1 VSSVTGV
8 TGSYPNIFAQ
18 GTGGENAT
26 FDVEVVDGLVNS
38 VVLNDGG
45 SSYLVG
51 NVLTISGSTFGSTED
66 ITINV
71 DSVYSNNVIVT
82 VTGVSPKP
90 SVYEQ
95 YTCQI
100 FERQGGNKRLSYY
113 DSSDVLTIKN
123 INE

>member
-38 VVLNDGG
+38 VVLNQGG
-45 SSYLVG
+45 TGYTVG
-51 NVLTISGSTFGSTED
+51 EILTITGSVFGGTED
-66 ITINV
+66 ISITV
-71 DSVYSNNVIVT
+71 DSVYSNGVIVT
-82 VTGVSPKP
+82 VTGVSQTP
-90 SVYEQ
+90 SVYEL

-100 FERQGGNKRLSYY
+100 FKNSSLTNRLSYY
-113 DSSDVLTIKN
+113 DESDVLTIKN